1 MATQGNGLP
10 ADYDV
15 IALAEYANGASDQEV
30 AKELRISMS
39 KFKRLYSSDESFRA
53 VIDDGRGHALAW
65 WMKEGRVNLRN
76 KQFSYVGWFQN
87 MKNRYGW
94 ADKAEVSDTI
104 TKPIEAMSTE
114 DLQKD
119 IEAMLAN
126 LSGPTGSVRA

>member
-1 MATQGNGLP
+1 MAELP
-10 ADYDV
+10 KDYD
-15 IALAEYANGASDQEV
+15 ITALKNYAEGASDQEV
-30 AKELRISMS
+30 AKELRIPMS
-39 KFKRLYSSDESFRA
+39 KFKRLYSTDEHFRS

-114 DLQKD
+114 DLQDD
-119 IEAMLAN
+119 IEAMLAAIR
-126 LSGPTGSVRA
+126 GPQGSVRTS